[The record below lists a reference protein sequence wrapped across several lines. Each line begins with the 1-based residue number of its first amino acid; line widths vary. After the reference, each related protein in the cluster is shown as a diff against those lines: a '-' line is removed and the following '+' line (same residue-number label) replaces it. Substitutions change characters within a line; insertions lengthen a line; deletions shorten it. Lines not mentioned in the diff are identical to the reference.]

1 MLKEKAVEELGSAS
15 LLMPAWVTAA
25 LAANDRLKLYLT
37 LLQST
42 WHQAQTGKP
51 QGMSFEAEL
60 RKAGCPEA
68 GVLNGM
74 GEHAY
79 LDDDRLVATGLQ
91 AVFKG
96 LAQDLHTMARPVLAQ
111 PDAEP
116 VLQAEPHAAT
126 AQQHAAFATRT
137 AHWLAQVQALAG
149 SDELS
154 HDALVSLTHGE
165 RKRGDSFHLLVM
177 DLHKQINALS
187 KQLSTQVVDGAH
199 VWQIRDDDLP
209 FVRAFM
215 RGIAHTAAL
224 KFSHP
229 GLDTAIT
236 RDGDTLLIQND
247 IGTNDAHV
255 LVIQVRPEGIS
266 LTYSDLHRGRFE
278 FFKGMLEEVGYQWTV
293 DQPRVTTGLND
304 GKPYQV
310 GHARFE
316 SSDTTALCEA
326 LESLGARIVFVIDW
340 NRARKRL
347 MLFVSKP
354 VAVALL
360 QTAAREQHGH
370 MGWLLAGGEQLVYDT
385 MQQFDDKLFRIGERL
400 DTALGEGAAQRFLA
414 QLMRTASEML
424 QQGLPITVVAD
435 EARLLLSRAVRQRSF
450 EFDLLADHAATM
462 HALAE
467 SLEAAIEAWLT
478 GADATEITD
487 IGARAKEWERR
498 ADELLIK
505 ARNRLDRRPVRSPF
519 VDMMSHA
526 DDVADA
532 LEEGHFVLELMAQT
546 SVRVPAPVHGELK
559 SLALATQGA
568 LQDWVRVVEMARH
581 TYMENDLLEQESLLK
596 LIWQILYAERHC
608 DVLFR
613 GVRRLLIRERLQDP
627 NALVLIT
634 DLASAMERATDAL
647 LCAGHAMRNMVIQR
661 SEVFL

>member
-1 MLKEKAVEELGSAS
+1 
-15 LLMPAWVTAA
+15 
-25 LAANDRLKLYLT
+25 
-37 LLQST
+37 
-42 WHQAQTGKP
+42 
-51 QGMSFEAEL
+51 
-60 RKAGCPEA
+60 
-68 GVLNGM
+68 
-74 GEHAY
+74 
-79 LDDDRLVATGLQ
+79 
-91 AVFKG
+91 
-96 LAQDLHTMARPVLAQ
+96 
-111 PDAEP
+111 
-116 VLQAEPHAAT
+116 
-126 AQQHAAFATRT
+126 
-137 AHWLAQVQALAG
+137 
-149 SDELS
+149 
-154 HDALVSLTHGE
+154 
-165 RKRGDSFHLLVM
+165 
-177 DLHKQINALS
+177 
-187 KQLSTQVVDGAH
+187 
-199 VWQIRDDDLP
+199 
-209 FVRAFM
+209 
-215 RGIAHTAAL
+215 
-224 KFSHP
+224 
-229 GLDTAIT
+229 
-236 RDGDTLLIQND
+236 
-247 IGTNDAHV
+247 
-255 LVIQVRPEGIS
+255 
-266 LTYSDLHRGRFE
+266 
-278 FFKGMLEEVGYQWTV
+278 
-293 DQPRVTTGLND
+293 
-304 GKPYQV
+304 
-310 GHARFE
+310 
-316 SSDTTALCEA
+316 
-326 LESLGARIVFVIDW
+326 
-340 NRARKRL
+340 
-347 MLFVSKP
+347 
-354 VAVALL
+354 
-360 QTAAREQHGH
+360 
-370 MGWLLAGGEQLVYDT
+370 
-385 MQQFDDKLFRIGERL
+385 
-400 DTALGEGAAQRFLA
+400 
-414 QLMRTASEML
+414 ML

-608 DVLFR
+608 DVLLR

>member
-15 LLMPAWVTAA
+15 LLLPARVKAA

-42 WHQAQTGKP
+42 WQQAQTGKP

-60 RKAGCPEA
+60 RKAGCPDA
-68 GVLNGM
+68 AMLDAM

-79 LDDDRLVATGLQ
+79 LDDDRLIATGLQ
-91 AVFKG
+91 QVFKG
-96 LAQDLHTMARPVLAQ
+96 LAQDLQTMARPVVTQLE
-111 PDAEP
+111 DAVESG
-116 VLQAEPHAAT
+116 QASFSA
-126 AQQHAAFATRT
+126 RCS
-137 AHWLAQVQALAG
+137 HWLTRLQDLADADELARDALA
-149 SDELS
+149 
-154 HDALVSLTHGE
+154 ALTHGE
-165 RKRGDSFHLLVM
+165 RKRGDSLHLLVM

-187 KQLSTQVVDGAH
+187 QQLSTELIDGAH
-199 VWQIRDDDLP
+199 VWQIREDDRP
-209 FVRAFM
+209 YVEAFM
-215 RGIAHTAAL
+215 RGLHETAAL

-229 GLDTAIT
+229 GLDTAVT

-255 LVIQVRPEGIS
+255 LVIQVREDAIA
-266 LTYSDLHRGRFE
+266 LTYSDLHRGRFD
-278 FFKGMLEEVGYQWTV
+278 FFRALLEEVGFQWTV
-293 DQPRVTTGLND
+293 DLPHVTEGLNE

-310 GHARFE
+310 GHARFQALE
-316 SSDTTALCEA
+316 AADLCEA
-326 LESLGARIVFVIDW
+326 LAGLGARIVFVIDW

-354 VAVALL
+354 VAVSLL
-360 QTAAREQHGH
+360 QAAARERYGH
-370 MGWLLAGGEQLVYDT
+370 MGWLLAGGEALVYDT

-400 DTALGEGAAQRFLA
+400 DTALGEAAAQRFLS
-414 QLMRTASEML
+414 QLLRTASEMM
-424 QQGLPITVVAD
+424 QQDLPVAVVAD
-435 EARLLLSRAVRQRSF
+435 EARLLLSRAVRQRSV

-467 SLEAAIEAWLT
+467 SLEVALEAWLT
-478 GADATEITD
+478 GSEPADVAR
-487 IGARAKEWERR
+487 IGSRAKEWERR

-505 ARNRLDRRPVRSPF
+505 ARSRLDRRPVRSAF

-532 LEEGHFVLELMAQT
+532 LEEAHFVLELITQT
-546 SVRVPAPVHGELK
+546 AVSVPEPVHAELK
-559 SLALATQGA
+559 ALALATLGA
-568 LQDWVRVVEMARH
+568 MQDWVRAVEMARH
-581 TYMENDLLEQESLLK
+581 TYMENDAREQEALLR

-613 GVRRLLIRERLQDP
+613 GVRRSLIQQRLSDA
-627 NALVLIT
+627 NTLVLLT

-647 LCAGHAMRNMVIQR
+647 LCSGHALRNMVLQR